1 MTDEAQKQSDHDLL
15 IAMNTKLDTLCK
27 SFEKVSNGEGF
38 NRCVK
43 RAEQIKTLFKYKDTS
58 ESHTIWLQRT
68 LYGSLILAFATA
80 FVSTI
85 I

>member
-1 MTDEAQKQSDHDLL
+1 LKANSNPHLVQNMKKALPSLSADCSSPGEIFVAQKAGIH
-15 IAMNTKLDTLCK
+15 M
-27 SFEKVSNGEGF
+27 
-38 NRCVK
+38 
-43 RAEQIKTLFKYKDTS
+43 FKYKDTS